1 MVILGIDPGIAIM
14 GYGVLEVK
22 GNSYKV
28 LENGVITTSAKT
40 KTPERLKILY
50 NNLDDII
57 KEFKPDEFAI
67 EELFFNKNVK
77 TAITVGHARGVQVLC
92 AQINN
97 LPIYEYTPLQIKQ
110 AITGFGRANKK
121 QMQET
126 VTTLLNLSEI
136 PKPDDAADAL
146 AVSLTHAFSQR
157 FKEQFR
163 MN

>member
-1 MVILGIDPGIAIM
+1 MIILGIDPGIAIM
-14 GYGVLEVK
+14 GYGILEVN
-22 GNSYKV
+22 GNRYKV

-40 KTPERLKILY
+40 KTPERLEILY
-50 NNLDDII
+50 NNLNDII
-57 KEFKPDEFAI
+57 KEFKPNEFAI
-67 EELFFNKNVK
+67 EELFFNQNVK
-77 TAITVGHARGVQVLC
+77 TAITVGHARGIQVLC
-92 AQINN
+92 AQVND

-126 VTTLLNLSEI
+126 VTTLLNLSEV

>member
-1 MVILGIDPGIAIM
+1 MIILGIDPGIAIM
-14 GYGVLEVK
+14 GYGVLEVN

-28 LENGVITTSAKT
+28 LENGLITTSAQT
-40 KTPERLKILY
+40 KTPKRLEILY
-50 NNLDDII
+50 NNLNDII

-67 EELFFNKNVK
+67 EELFFNQNVK
-77 TAITVGHARGVQVLC
+77 TAITVGHARGIQVLC
-92 AQINN
+92 AQVND

-126 VTTLLNLSEI
+126 VTTLLNLSEV